1 MSSTNFEIKS
11 DWLECQTSTQRL
23 MTFLS
28 DIQHLESILPK
39 DKIKNFQV
47 LDKDKIRFDIEN
59 IITLTLH
66 ITPINPF
73 VNSDKSLE
81 FNHSSLYNAIQYTSE
96 PFGNYYLILKALF
109 DNQKSQVILT
119 GYLNPFVLSIA
130 KNKLTHLVQRIN
142 QELAA
147 LEMKD

>member
-23 MTFLS
+23 MAFLS

-66 ITPINPF
+66 ITPIPSP
-73 VNSDKSLE
+73 NSDKNLKS
-81 FNHSSLYNAIQYTSE
+81 NPSSLFNAIQYTSE

-109 DNQKSQVILT
+109 DNQKSQIVLT
-119 GYLNPFVLSIA
+119 GYLNPFVLSYCTNASIH
-130 KNKLTHLVQRIN
+130 TG
-142 QELAA
+142 
-147 LEMKD
+147 

>member
-1 MSSTNFEIKS
+1 LSSTNFEIKS

-28 DIQHLESILPK
+28 DIQHLETVLPK

-47 LDKDKIRFDIEN
+47 IDKDKIRFDIEN

-66 ITPINPF
+66 ITSIYSSDY
-73 VNSDKSLE
+73 SDKKIDSHHPSL
-81 FNHSSLYNAIQYTSE
+81 FNTIQYTSE
-96 PFGNYYLILKALF
+96 PFGNYYLILKAIF
-109 DNQKSQVILT
+109 DSQKSQIVLT

-147 LEMKD
+147 LKMKD